1 MAVDYI
7 FKAVN
12 TKAKRSLDLKL
23 SMFVAVYVGCVGE
36 SVMCVPID
44 SLRPVHDGGGGG
56 GGGGFLLACEDL
68 GRMFDHSFPVCAF
81 FFFFLKWRLARAH

>member
-36 SVMCVPID
+36 SVICVPID
-44 SLRPVHDGGGGG
+44 SLRPVHDGG

-68 GRMFDHSFPVCAF
+68 GRMFDHSFP
-81 FFFFLKWRLARAH
+81 ARAFLFKRRLVRAH